1 MLGLTFK
8 PGTDDLREAP
18 SIPNIELLVGEGAQV
33 CAWDPQGVDN
43 YKRQFPE
50 SQIAFAESIDEAIT
64 GADICFIMTEWDEVI
79 GYPAENFVKYM
90 RNPLVF
96 DGRNCYNISD
106 MMQYPIVYESIGR
119 KAVNNIGNIG

>member
-1 MLGLTFK
+1 
-8 PGTDDLREAP
+8 
-18 SIPNIELLVGEGAQV
+18 
-33 CAWDPQGVDN
+33 
-43 YKRQFPE
+43 
-50 SQIAFAESIDEAIT
+50 
-64 GADICFIMTEWDEVI
+64 MTEWDEVI

-90 RNPLVF
+90 RKPLVF